1 VLVRQVCCI
10 LIDQKYYF
18 TDPGVERTGIDVKL
32 KTRVTSCDIKGKSLV
47 AEAPGPRRHD
57 ITWDYL
63 KDNIDSVKGWVGEH
77 LVLALLLFFLT
88 YLAVTALSLPVA
100 LPLSVI
106 AGALFD
112 RWFGTG
118 VVLLGAACGATLAM
132 LSSRYLF
139 RDFIQRRFGER
150 LKALNEGVERDGP
163 FYLFTLR
170 LVPLFP
176 FFFLNLGMGLTRMR
190 VWTFFWVSLVGM
202 LPGTFLYVNA
212 GTELSRIN
220 SPSDVL
226 SLPLIVSFA
235 LLGVVP
241 LLLRLLVR
249 WLGRR

>member
-1 VLVRQVCCI
+1 MPTTRPAWRSYLPRLGLALLLV
-10 LIDQKYYF
+10 
-18 TDPGVERTGIDVKL
+18 G
-32 KTRVTSCDIKGKSLV
+32 LV
-47 AEAPGPRRHD
+47 AGFYVLGLYRYVS
-57 ITWDYL
+57 WDYL
-63 KDNIDSVKGWVGEH
+63 KANIDSVKGWVGEH
-77 LVLALLLFFLT
+77 LLSALLLFFLT

-100 LPLSVI
+100 LPLSLV

-112 RWFGTG
+112 RWLGTG
-118 VVLLGAACGATLAM
+118 VVLLAAACGATLAM

-139 RDFIQRRFGER
+139 RDFIQRRFGDR

-163 FYLFTLR
+163 YYLFTLR

-176 FFFLNLGMGLTRMR
+176 FWLINLGMGLTRMR
-190 VWTFFWVSLVGM
+190 VWTFFWVSLLGM

-220 SPSDVL
+220 SPSDVV
-226 SLPLIVSFA
+226 SLPLIISFA

-249 WLGRR
+249 WLGRRRGI